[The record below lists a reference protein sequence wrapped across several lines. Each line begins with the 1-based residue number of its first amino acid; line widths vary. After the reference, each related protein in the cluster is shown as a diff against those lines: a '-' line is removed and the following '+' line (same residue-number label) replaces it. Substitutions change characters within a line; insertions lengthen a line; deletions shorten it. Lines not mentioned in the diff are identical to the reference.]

1 MTSVRLGVIAGAV
14 LFSVLPAVPARSRA
28 QVVVP
33 PASERPIPPKTPPD
47 TAAAPSD
54 TVKRDTAKTGIGRL
68 RTPATYDIGPQYR
81 WDREEMFASGALTV
95 TDLLARV
102 PELVTFRSAWI
113 ASPQTVAHN
122 GSFERVRFFY
132 DGVELDPMDP
142 RSGGLHDLAA
152 IQIWTL
158 EEIAI
163 ERAAGEVRV
172 HMRSWRV
179 DRTTPYTR
187 TDVITGSEETDIYR
201 GFYGKRFDGGQ
212 ALQLAAQQSSTQNQV
227 FGGGGGGLSL
237 FGRVGIGRRLWS
249 VDATANRTHFARDPQ
264 DAFTAGG
271 IPPYDAMHT
280 VAYLRGSL
288 GAVGSGP
295 WLELVA
301 ASHEIKE
308 SSPTITAAQIASRR
322 FRADSADTTRSRT
335 QLIATAGFNR
345 WGASITLTERL
356 RRYAGEAFNSFS
368 GRAEVNAR
376 LASAGVFAEVDDE
389 RGMRRTD
396 GNVRVT
402 PLSFM
407 ALAGGISQETAD
419 GSRAVLPDSRSI
431 RGEAGLRLLG
441 PWVYAGLLRSDTVFT
456 RAPAIYDTAYAP
468 SGAASRTA
476 QYAGVRGAIWRGIG
490 ADAFFTRWEADQ
502 DYLPE
507 YHSHVEINF
516 ATKWLSRFPRGDF
529 GLRSWIA
536 YDYRPAVSFPTRS
549 GTPEITIPSHVMSGL
564 LEIRIM
570 RAAITYQTRNMFG
583 FEHDIVPGFLIR
595 QVQIYGVRWD
605 FWN

>member
-1 MTSVRLGVIAGAV
+1 MRSDRLGALAGA
-14 LFSVLPAVPARSRA
+14 LLLAAMPALPAPSRA

-47 TAAAPSD
+47 TAAAPADTVRRD
-54 TVKRDTAKTGIGRL
+54 TVKVEIGRL
-68 RTPATYDIGPQYR
+68 RTPATYDVGPQYR

-102 PELVTFRSAWI
+102 PELVTFRSGWI
-113 ASPQTVAHN
+113 ATPQTVAHN

-132 DGVELDPMDP
+132 DGVELDPVDP
-142 RSGGLHDLAA
+142 RNRGVHDLAH

-163 ERAAGEVRV
+163 ERAAGEIRV

-187 TDVITGSEETDIYR
+187 TDVITGNEETDIYR
-201 GFYGKRFDGGQ
+201 GFYGKRFNGGQ
-212 ALQLAAQQSSTQNQV
+212 ALQLAAQQSSTQNET

-249 VDATANRTHFARDPQ
+249 VDATANRTHLARDPQ

-308 SSPTITAAQIASRR
+308 SSPTITAEQIATRR
-322 FRADSADTTRSRT
+322 FVADTADTTRSRT
-335 QLIATAGFNR
+335 QLVATAGFNR

-356 RRYAGEAFNSFS
+356 RRYGGEAFNAFS
-368 GRAEVNAR
+368 GRAELNTR
-376 LASAGVFAEVDDE
+376 LLAAGAFAEQDDE
-389 RGMRRTD
+389 RGMRRID
-396 GNVRVT
+396 GNVRFT
-402 PLSFM
+402 PLAFV
-407 ALAGGISQETAD
+407 ALAGGVSQESAHGT
-419 GSRAVLPDSRSI
+419 RAVLPDSRSI

-441 PWVYAGLLRSDTVFT
+441 LWLYAGIVRSDTVFT
-456 RAPAIYDTAYAP
+456 RAPSMYDTAYVS
-468 SGAASRTA
+468 SGGSSRTA
-476 QYAGVRGAIWRGIG
+476 QYAGARGAIWRGIG
-490 ADAFFTRWEADQ
+490 ADAFVTRWEAGQ
-502 DYLPE
+502 GYLPE
-507 YHSHVEINF
+507 YHSHVQLNF

-529 GLRSWIA
+529 GLRTWLA
-536 YDYRPAVSFPTRS
+536 HEYRTAVSFPTRS
-549 GTPEITIPSHVMSGL
+549 GTPEITIPSHVISGL

-583 FEHDIVPGFLIR
+583 FQHDIVPGFLIR
-595 QVQIYGVRWD
+595 QVQTYGVRWD

>member
-1 MTSVRLGVIAGAV
+1 MTSVRPGVLAGAV
-14 LFSVLPAVPARSRA
+14 VLAALWTTPAQLRS
-28 QVVVP
+28 QVVAP
-33 PASERPIPPKTPPD
+33 PASEQPIPPKAPPD
-47 TAAAPSD
+47 TAAVPAD
-54 TVKRDTAKTGIGRL
+54 TVKRDTVKAEIGRI

-95 TDLLARV
+95 TDLLGRI
-102 PELVTFRSAWI
+102 PELTVFRSGWI
-113 ASPQTVAHN
+113 ATPQTVAHN
-122 GSFERVRFFY
+122 GSFERIRFFY

-142 RSGGLHDLAA
+142 RHEGLHDLAA

-158 EEIAI
+158 EELAV
-163 ERAAGEVRV
+163 ERAAGEIRV

-201 GFYGKRFDGGQ
+201 GFYGKRFGRGQ
-212 ALQLAAQQSSTQNQV
+212 ALQIAAQQSGTRNRR

-249 VDATANRTHFARDPQ
+249 VDATANRTHFGRDPQ

-288 GAVGSGP
+288 GAVRSGP

-308 SSPTITAAQIASRR
+308 SSPAITASQIASRG
-322 FRADSADTTRSRT
+322 FVADSADTTRSRT
-335 QLIATAGFNR
+335 QLVATAGFNR
-345 WGASITLTERL
+345 WGASITLTDRL
-356 RRYAGEAFNSFS
+356 RRYGGEAFNALS
-368 GRAEVNAR
+368 GRAEVNTR
-376 LASAGVFAEVDDE
+376 MLAAGVFAEYDDE
-389 RGMRRTD
+389 RGVRRAD
-396 GNVRVT
+396 GNVRFT
-402 PLSFM
+402 PLSFV
-407 ALAGGISQETAD
+407 ALAGGVSQQTAD
-419 GSRAVLPDSRSI
+419 GSRAAVPDSRSL

-441 PWVYAGLLRSDTVFT
+441 PWLYAGLVRSDTVYT
-456 RAPAIYDTAYAP
+456 RAPVVYDTAYVA

-476 QYAGVRGAIWRGIG
+476 TYAGVRGAIWRGIG
-490 ADAFFTRWEADQ
+490 AESFFTRWEAGQ
-502 DYLPE
+502 GYLPE
-507 YHSHVEINF
+507 YQTHVELNF
-516 ATKWLSRFPRGDF
+516 ATRWLSRFPRGDF

-536 YDYRPAVSFPTRS
+536 YDYRTEVPFPTRS
-549 GTPEITIPSHVMSGL
+549 GGAEITIPSHVISGL

-583 FEHDIVPGFLIR
+583 FEHDIVPGFLVR

>member
-1 MTSVRLGVIAGAV
+1 MTSGRLGVLAGAV
-14 LFSVLPAVPARSRA
+14 LLATAALIPAESRA
-28 QVVVP
+28 QVVTP

-47 TAAAPSD
+47 TAAARAD
-54 TVKRDTAKTGIGRL
+54 TVKRDTVKTAIGRL
-68 RTPATYDIGPQYR
+68 RTPATYDIGTQYR

-102 PELVTFRSAWI
+102 PELVTFRSAWT

-132 DGVELDPMDP
+132 DGVELDPFDP
-142 RSGGLHDLAA
+142 RNGGLHDLAA
-152 IQIWTL
+152 IQLWTL

-163 ERAAGEVRV
+163 ERAAGEIRV

-179 DRTTPYTR
+179 NRTTPYTR

-201 GFYGKRFDGGQ
+201 GFYGKRFDRGG
-212 ALQLAAQQSSTQNQV
+212 ALQLAAQQASTQNRV

-237 FGRVGIGRRLWS
+237 FGRVGIGRRFWS
-249 VDATANRTHFARDPQ
+249 VDGTANRTNFARDPQ

-271 IPPYDAMHT
+271 IPPYGAMQT

-295 WLELVA
+295 WLELLA

-308 SSPTITAAQIASRR
+308 SGPRITAQQIASRG
-322 FRADSADTTRSRT
+322 FVADSADTTRSRT
-335 QLIATAGFNR
+335 QLVATAGFNR

-356 RRYAGEAFNSFS
+356 RRYGGEAFNAFS
-368 GRAEVNAR
+368 GRAEVNTR
-376 LASAGVFAEVDDE
+376 LVSAGAFAETDDE
-389 RGMRRTD
+389 RGMRRAD
-396 GNVRVT
+396 GNVRIT
-402 PLSFM
+402 PLAFV
-407 ALAGGISQETAD
+407 AFVGGISQETAD
-419 GSRAVLPDSRSI
+419 GSRAVLPDSRSV
-431 RGEAGLRLLG
+431 RGEAGLRLFG
-441 PWVYAGLLRSDTVFT
+441 PWLYAGLLRSDTVFT
-456 RAPAIYDTAYAP
+456 RPPIVYDTAYVS
-468 SGAASRTA
+468 SGASSRTS
-476 QYAGVRGAIWRGIG
+476 QYAGVRGIIWRGIG
-490 ADAFFTRWEADQ
+490 ADAFFTRWEAGQ
-502 DYLPE
+502 NYLPE
-507 YHSHVEINF
+507 SRSHVEVNF
-516 ATKWLSRFPRGDF
+516 ATRWLSRFPRGDF

-536 YDYRPAVSFPTRS
+536 YDYRTAVSFPTRS
-549 GTPEITIPSHVMSGL
+549 GTAKITIPSHVISGL

-570 RAAITYQTRNMFG
+570 RAAITYQTRNVFG

>member
-1 MTSVRLGVIAGAV
+1 MMSYRRGAVAGALLTAL
-14 LFSVLPAVPARSRA
+14 LFAAPAESRA

-33 PASERPIPPKTPPD
+33 PASEQPIPPKTPPD
-47 TAAAPSD
+47 TSKVPAD
-54 TVKRDTAKTGIGRL
+54 TVKRDTVKAEIGRL

-102 PELVTFRSAWI
+102 PELMTFRSGWI
-113 ASPQTVAHN
+113 ATPQTVAHN
-122 GSFERVRFFY
+122 GSFEKIRFFY

-142 RSGGLHDLAA
+142 RNGGLHDLATV
-152 IQIWTL
+152 QIWTL
-158 EEIAI
+158 EEVAI
-163 ERAAGEVRV
+163 ERAAGEIRV

-187 TDVITGSEETDIYR
+187 TDVITGNEETDIYR
-201 GFYGKRFDGGQ
+201 GFYGKRFNGGQ
-212 ALQLAAQQSSTQNQV
+212 ALQLAAQQSSTQNEA

-237 FGRVGIGRRLWS
+237 LGRIGIGRRLWS

-280 VAYLRGSL
+280 LAYVRASF
-288 GAVGSGP
+288 GAARSGP

-308 SSPTITAAQIASRR
+308 SSPTITAQQIASRA
-322 FRADSADTTRSRT
+322 FVADTADTTRSRT
-335 QLIATAGFNR
+335 QLVATAGFNR
-345 WGASITLTERL
+345 WGTSITLTERL
-356 RRYAGEAFNSFS
+356 RRYGGEAFSALS
-368 GRAEVNAR
+368 GRAELNTR
-376 LASAGVFAEVDDE
+376 WLAAGAFAEYDDE

-396 GNVRVT
+396 GSVRFA
-402 PLSFM
+402 PLSFV
-407 ALAGGISQETAD
+407 ALAGGVSQETAD
-419 GSRAVLPDSRSI
+419 DERAVLPDSRSV
-431 RGEAGLRLLG
+431 RGEAGLRLFG
-441 PWVYAGLLRSDTVFT
+441 PWLYAGIVTSDTLFT
-456 RAPAIYDTAYAP
+456 RAPNVYDTAYVA
-468 SGAASRTA
+468 SGASSRSA
-476 QYAGVRGAIWRGIG
+476 QYAGIRGAIWRGIG
-490 ADAFFTRWEADQ
+490 ADVFFTRWEAGQ

-507 YHSHVEINF
+507 YHSRVELNF

-529 GLRSWIA
+529 GLRTWIA
-536 YDYRPAVSFPTRS
+536 HEYRSAVAFPTR
-549 GTPEITIPSHVMSGL
+549 GAAPELTNPSHVVSGL

-595 QVQIYGVRWD
+595 QVQTYGVRWD